1 MENTHRGVG
10 RRVAGAAGGL
20 RLAEDVGSH
29 VRDHVHVGGRCVHV
43 GRAAVQPPS
52 ESMNRPYSCSNRLLD
67 SPSGIAGEGSA
78 ITALPP
84 PCGKPTL
91 ANFRLMASESRM
103 SSASASAT
111 RS

>member
-1 MENTHRGVG
+1 MSAITSISAADVFMS
-10 RRVAGAAGGL
+10 GAQL
-20 RLAEDVGSH
+20 YR
-29 VRDHVHVGGRCVHV
+29 
-43 GRAAVQPPS
+43 PPS
-52 ESMNRPYSCSNRLLD
+52 ESMNRPYSCSKRLLD

-91 ANFRLMASESRM
+91 ANFRLIASESRM
-103 SSASASAT
+103 PSASASAT